1 MVCLIFV
8 DKQIENF
15 LLSSLELLCID
26 CVCETRRGADAVL
39 CDFPSLEKVTR
50 FYSEDGNEVRT
61 AVFSRDKS
69 ERRKCPHGVKFM
81 LYPVGV
87 SALSSLLLDGFDAAR
102 DKSALPEYDGERFTV
117 TLGRNSACLTE
128 REGKLFELL
137 WNRRG
142 ECISRDE
149 ICETVWEK
157 SADTNVCDVYISYL
171 RRKLKPVLGDGA
183 IRAVRGVGYILDL

>member
-50 FYSEDGNEVRT
+50 FYSEDGDEVRT

-69 ERRKCPHGVKFM
+69 ERRKCPHGVKFI
-81 LYPVGV
+81 LYPLGV
-87 SALSSLLLDGFDAAR
+87 SALSSLLLDGFDTAR
-102 DKSALPEYDGERFTV
+102 EKSTLPEYDGERFTV
-117 TLGRNSACLTE
+117 TLGRNSA
-128 REGKLFELL
+128 
-137 WNRRG
+137 
-142 ECISRDE
+142 
-149 ICETVWEK
+149 
-157 SADTNVCDVYISYL
+157 
-171 RRKLKPVLGDGA
+171 
-183 IRAVRGVGYILDL
+183 